1 MEFLETKTFRSADEL
16 VDFVNDTKV
25 KVLSVTEDL
34 RIFTLFY
41 KKRLD

>member
-1 MEFLETKTFRSADEL
+1 MEYLETKTFKSAEEL
-16 VDFVNDTKV
+16 VDFVNDTNV
-25 KVLSVTEDL
+25 KAISVTEDL